1 LVQCCNGWYK
11 KIAADA
17 QNLLNRVVATVPA
30 FGDAQSVDDTLSPFV

>member
-1 LVQCCNGWYK
+1 LVQWRNCLYK

-17 QNLLNRVVATVPA
+17 QNSLNLVVTTVPG